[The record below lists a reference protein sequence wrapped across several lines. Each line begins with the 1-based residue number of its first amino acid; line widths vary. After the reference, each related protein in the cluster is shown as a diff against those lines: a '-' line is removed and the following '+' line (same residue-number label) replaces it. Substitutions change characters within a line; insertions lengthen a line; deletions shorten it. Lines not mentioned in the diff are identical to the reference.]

1 MTYEQFVKDEE
12 LKQAL
17 DRISEMMGNK
27 MLNDFKIES
36 PSISE
41 EIIVEMKV
49 RPLRSIEY
57 IDLNFTIL
65 PTGTISDG
73 FGE

>member
-1 MTYEQFVKDEE
+1 MTYEQFIIDEE
-12 LKQAL
+12 LKCAL
-17 DRISEMMGNK
+17 DRISEMMDSK
-27 MLNDFKIES
+27 ISKDFKIENS
-36 PSISE
+36 SGE
-41 EIIVEMKV
+41 VIVETKI